1 MGEYIFLDGKQYM
14 IGTLYDMYYCRV
26 DDLRRWIAAGRA
38 NTAEGNK
45 APASFLKP
53 EMGNRFRFPFPDE
66 DWRKGDGIGDRT
78 KYRIHDRGYIV
89 PVSLEIGRFF
99 DDAHGRMCKVCD
111 PIGQAGPGI
120 NVFTPCPQA
129 PTFDLDHSPFPQ
141 RYMIQITQQKFVGAQ
156 LWTVARCAYCGG
168 AIGLPQDEAG
178 QLVEYI
184 QKMYAH
190 DPALVE
196 IAARILAGY
205 S

>member
-1 MGEYIFLDGKQYM
+1 MGEYIILDYQPYKL
-14 IGTLYDMYYCRV
+14 GTLYDMYYCRV
-26 DDLRRWIAAGRA
+26 NDLRQWIAAGRA
-38 NTAEGNK
+38 GTAEGNQ
-45 APASFLKP
+45 APSTYLNP
-53 EMGNRFRFPFPDE
+53 EDGNRFRFPFPDE
-66 DWRKGDGIGDRT
+66 DLRNGNGAGDLHAYGI
-78 KYRIHDRGYIV
+78 YDRGYTV
-89 PVSLEIGRFF
+89 PINPEMGKWF

-156 LWTVARCAYCGG
+156 LWTMARCAYCGG
-168 AIGLPQDEAG
+168 AIALPQDKAE

-184 QKMYAH
+184 QKMYSH

-196 IAARILAGY
+196 IADRILAGY